1 MKKVLFID
9 DEMEKWIAYLGPGL
23 VKHGFNVIGEIFPE
37 KPLQLIRQHNP
48 DVVLLDIRD
57 NGVDKGKPILTG
69 IKQEYP
75 DLPVV
80 MLTETLRGD
89 VHLTDPED
97 FFILGA
103 SYCFDKKDLDGKK
116 YADPYAGLA
125 KQLGK
130 AIEDSK
136 KPKISLDEKFGFI
149 IGTTPEMIKV
159 AELID
164 QVAETNT
171 TVLIIGETGVGKE
184 LVAKSIHNRNT
195 RRNDIFKAVN
205 CGALSD
211 NTLESELFGHERGA
225 FTGAVQLHR
234 GIFETSSGG
243 TVFLDE
249 VQDMSLD
256 LQKKLLRVLQE
267 GVISRMAGLA
277 DIHVD
282 VRIISATNQNLEEHI
297 KQGRFREDLYS
308 RLKVLEIKVPP
319 LRERIS
325 DIPALYTHFVT
336 KYNKELNK
344 QIDPEIRDDVRQ
356 IFQRHPWPRN
366 IRELENAIEQ
376 AMVRTDRT
384 TVLAPS
390 VFNLPIVTPVNSI
403 LFANVGEIVKQI
415 LDDKIKWKG
424 TEISLK
430 EHYKASP
437 VRAEIYQKL
446 AEEMTKING
455 KKPTQKQIADKLG
468 FGVNYTG
475 LRQNIMQI
483 RKNGYPIDILDD

>member
-1 MKKVLFID
+1 MMKVLFID

-23 VKHGFNVIGEIFPE
+23 EKHMFHVVGEIFPE

-48 DVVLLDIRD
+48 DVVLLDIME
-57 NGVDKGKPILTG
+57 NGVDKGKPILTA
-69 IKQEYP
+69 IKQKYP
-75 DLPVV
+75 NLPIV
-80 MLTETLRGD
+80 MLTETLQGN
-89 VHLTDPED
+89 VSLTDPED
-97 FFILGA
+97 FTSLGA
-103 SYCFDKKDLDGKK
+103 YYCFDKKNLAGKK
-116 YADPYAGLA
+116 YEDPYAGLA

-136 KPKISLDEKFGFI
+136 KPKISLDAKFGFI

-184 LVAKSIHNRNT
+184 LVAKSIHNRSI
-195 RRNDIFKAVN
+195 REKDLFKAVN

-234 GIFETSSGG
+234 GIFETFTGG

-249 VQDMSLD
+249 VQDMSLN

-277 DIHVD
+277 DIYVD

-297 KQGRFREDLYS
+297 KQGHFREDLYS

-336 KYNKELNK
+336 KFNKELNK
-344 QIDPEIRDDVRQ
+344 QISSEIRDDVLQ
-356 IFQRHPWPRN
+356 IFQKYPWPRN
-366 IRELENAIEQ
+366 IRELENEIKQ
-376 AMVRTDRT
+376 AMVKTVRT

-390 VFNLPIVTPVNSI
+390 VFNLPIGTTGNSNLQVDI
-403 LFANVGEIVKQI
+403 AEIVRLI
-415 LDDKIKWKG
+415 LVDKIKWKN
-424 TEISLK
+424 TETSLT
-430 EHYKASP
+430 EHYVSSP
-437 VRAEIYQKL
+437 IRAKIYQKL
-446 AEEMTKING
+446 VEEMTRKNG
-455 KKPTQKQIADKLG
+455 RKPTQKEVAEKLG
-468 FGVNYTG
+468 VAYGS
-475 LRQNIMQI
+475 LRANILYI
-483 RKNGYPIDILDD
+483 RNKGYCIDI

>member
-1 MKKVLFID
+1 MMKVLFID

-23 VKHGFNVIGEIFPE
+23 EKHEFHVVGEIFPE

-48 DVVLLDIRD
+48 DVVLLDIRE
-57 NGVDKGKPILTG
+57 NGVDKGKPILTE
-69 IKQEYP
+69 IKQKHP

-89 VHLTDPED
+89 GPLTDPGD
-97 FFILGA
+97 FDSLGA

-116 YADPYAGLA
+116 YEDPYAGLA
-125 KQLGK
+125 RQLEK

-159 AELID
+159 AERID

-184 LVAKSIHNRNT
+184 LVAKSIHNRSIRKKNL
-195 RRNDIFKAVN
+195 FKAVN
-205 CGALSD
+205 CGALSE

-225 FTGAVQLHR
+225 FTGAVQLHK
-234 GIFETSSGG
+234 GIFETFTGG

-249 VQDMSLD
+249 VQDMSLN

-282 VRIISATNQNLEEHI
+282 VRIISATNQNLEELI

-308 RLKVLEIKVPP
+308 RLKVLEIKVPL

-336 KYNKELNK
+336 KFNEELNK
-344 QIDPEIRDDVRQ
+344 GISSEIRDDVLQ
-356 IFQRHPWPRN
+356 IFQKYPWPRN
-366 IRELENAIEQ
+366 IRELGNEIKQ
-376 AMVRTDRT
+376 AMVKTVRT

-390 VFNLPIVTPVNSI
+390 VFNLPIGTTGNSSLSLKVDEIIPRI
-403 LFANVGEIVKQI
+403 LAGEIAWEGTERDLKNDYKSYSLRREIFLKLIEHLTKKNSKRPTSKELATIIKVKHNNMRQI
-415 LDDKIKWKG
+415 LG
-424 TEISLK
+424 N
-430 EHYKASP
+430 
-437 VRAEIYQKL
+437 V
-446 AEEMTKING
+446 
-455 KKPTQKQIADKLG
+455 
-468 FGVNYTG
+468 
-475 LRQNIMQI
+475 
-483 RKNGYPIDILDD
+483 DIELLDM